1 MNISRD
7 ALLKIVRATR
17 AAQKLADNIR
27 HLTGNSPVDNMA
39 DSIDGQLADALNMM
53 NGEKLGVA
61 DDFRDSRTYTCLYRS
76 AMTDEEVA
84 DEFIR
89 MAKENEPKMPKPNL
103 ISRVQFLDMVRR
115 FGGYPDL
122 NSTPEGEWPK

>member
-7 ALLKIVRATR
+7 ALLKIVRAAR

-27 HLTGNSPVDNMA
+27 HLTGNSPVENMA
-39 DSIDGQLADALNMM
+39 DSIAGQLADALNLL

-61 DDFRDSRTYTCLYRS
+61 DDFRDSRTYTWLYRS
-76 AMTDEEVA
+76 AMTDDEVA

-89 MAKENEPKMPKPNL
+89 MAKGEPKMPKPNL
-103 ISRVQFLDMVRR
+103 ISRGEFLDMVRQ
-115 FGGYPDL
+115 FGGYLDL

>member
-7 ALLKIVRATR
+7 ALLKIVRAAR

-27 HLTGNSPVDNMA
+27 HLTGNSPVENMA
-39 DSIDGQLADALNMM
+39 DSIAGQLADALNMM

-61 DDFRDSRTYTCLYRS
+61 DDFRDSRTYTWLYRS

-103 ISRVQFLDMVRR
+103 ISRVQFLDMVRQ